1 MKYSVASWGVR
12 HSVPGAGR
20 SVHTR
25 AGTDT
30 IPEMTST
37 VLITGAAGFIGGAL
51 IDALKGSH
59 HVVALDLRE
68 VPAAKRLAGVTYVTG
83 DIVDPALVE
92 LFRQYR
98 PDSVVH
104 LASVVAAGGDPE
116 RDYAIDVL
124 GTKNVIE
131 AAAAVQ
137 VKHIIVTSSGAAY
150 GYYADNDVP
159 LRETS
164 PIRGNEDFPYSRHK
178 RLVEEMLAAW
188 RMQHPELSQ
197 TVFRPCT
204 VLGPG
209 TKNQITAIF
218 DRPVVVGLTGTTTPF
233 SLIAET
239 DVIAALAKAV
249 IERRAGVFNLAG
261 DGTLSLR
268 EIAALLKKFY
278 LPLPPWILRAVLWV
292 LNRLRLTALAPE
304 HVKFI
309 QYRPVLANDMLKAE
323 FGYAPQYDALGVFKR
338 YLASRGSQS

>member
-1 MKYSVASWGVR
+1 
-12 HSVPGAGR
+12 
-20 SVHTR
+20 
-25 AGTDT
+25 
-30 IPEMTST
+30 MTST

-51 IDALKGSH
+51 IDALKGTH
-59 HVVALDLRE
+59 HVIALDLRE

-83 DIVDPALVE
+83 DIVDPSLVE

-116 RDYAIDVL
+116 RDYAIDVM
-124 GTKNVIE
+124 GTKNVLE
-131 AAAAVQ
+131 AAVAVQ
-137 VKHIIVTSSGAAY
+137 ATHIVVTSSGAAY
-150 GYYADNDVP
+150 GYHADNDVP

-178 RLVEEMLAAW
+178 RLVEELLSAW
-188 RMQHPELSQ
+188 RVQHPTLSQ

-218 DRPVVVGLTGTTTPF
+218 DRPLVIGLTGTTTPF

-239 DVIAALAKAV
+239 DVVAALAKAV
-249 IERRAGVFNLAG
+249 SERRVGIFNLAG

-268 EIAALLKKFY
+268 EIAALLKKPY
-278 LPLPPWILRAVLWV
+278 LPLHPWALKAVLWL
-292 LNRLRLTALAPE
+292 LNRLWLTTLAPE

-309 QYRPVLANDMLKAE
+309 QYRPVLANDKLKSE
-323 FGYAPQYDALGVFKR
+323 FGYAPQYDALGVFTR
-338 YLASRGSQS
+338 YLASRGPQS